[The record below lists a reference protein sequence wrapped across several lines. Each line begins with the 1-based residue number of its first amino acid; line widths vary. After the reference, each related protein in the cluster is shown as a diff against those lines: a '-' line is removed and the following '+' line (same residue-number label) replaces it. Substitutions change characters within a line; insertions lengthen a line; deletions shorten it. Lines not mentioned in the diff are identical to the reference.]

1 MSLEVISEHRCFGG
15 VQAVYTHPSNTC
27 GVEMTFAA
35 YIPPQA
41 KDGPV
46 PVLWYLSGLTCS
58 HENAMTKGGFQ
69 EHAAR
74 RGIAVIYPDTSPR
87 GAAVADDK
95 AYDLGQGA
103 GFYVNATRDPWRP
116 HFRMYDYIVSELRSV
131 VVDNLPVQDRHG
143 ITGHSM
149 GGHGALTI
157 ALRNS
162 ELFDSLS
169 AFAPI
174 AHPTQSDWGRK
185 QLSAYLGDDE
195 SAWSCHDST
204 ILLEEHGWK
213 GDILIDQGAND
224 QFLELL
230 KPEALADVM
239 ARRRQPGLVRMQ
251 KGYDHSYYFINT
263 FACDHV
269 DWHAERLHQ
278 TRH

>member
-15 VQAVYTHPSNTC
+15 IQTVYTHPSNTC

-46 PVLWYLSGLTCS
+46 PVLWYLSGLTCT
-58 HENAMTKGGFQ
+58 HQNAMTKGGFQ

-74 RGIAVIYPDTSPR
+74 RGLAVIFPDTSPR
-87 GAAVADDK
+87 GAGVADDQ

-103 GFYVNATRDPWRP
+103 GFYVNATRDPWRSN
-116 HFRMYDYIVSELRSV
+116 FRMYDYIVSELRSV

-174 AHPTQSDWGRK
+174 AHPTRSDWGRK

-195 SAWSCHDST
+195 SAWSFHDST

-213 GDILIDQGAND
+213 GDILIDQGAAD

-239 ARRRQPGLVRMQ
+239 TRRRQPGLVRMQ
-251 KGYDHSYYFINT
+251 EGYDHSYYFINT

-269 DWHAERLHQ
+269 DWHAARLHQ